1 MGVFGRHALGRNR
14 RQHPNR
20 DAVAPVEEAVGANQ
34 RVGTLGDHRENRHAR
49 LLGQQEGARLE
60 AVNLAVLRAG
70 PFGEDGHRSPAR
82 EPELAFAQQLLH
94 RLRGAAAVDADVA
107 VQEEVLS
114 EEGDLVDLALG
125 DPAEVERQVV
135 ERRDVDDRTVVDDN
149 HVALMPVDELPSD
162 DALPPQ
168 GRDGEED
175 AHENAREFVHRAA
188 RAVEGP
194 AQDEG
199 QGREHHE
206 EGAEEDEEDKE
217 NQAQHRFGA

>member
-1 MGVFGRHALGRNR
+1 M
-14 RQHPNR
+14 
-20 DAVAPVEEAVGANQ
+20 
-34 RVGTLGDHRENRHAR
+34 
-49 LLGQQEGARLE
+49 
-60 AVNLAVLRAG
+60 VN
-70 PFGEDGHRSPAR
+70 
-82 EPELAFAQQLLH
+82 
-94 RLRGAAAVDADVA
+94 
-107 VQEEVLS
+107 
-114 EEGDLVDLALG
+114 
-125 DPAEVERQVV
+125 
-135 ERRDVDDRTVVDDN
+135 DN
-149 HVALMPVDELPSD
+149 HVALMPIDELPSD

-175 AHENAREFVHRAA
+175 AHENAREFMHRAA